1 MLRRSENFEEGGV
14 GAKIN
19 NHGQTRGKKIFATA
33 WHFSRR
39 ASVAAHKEVWAPA
52 QWDSG
57 IIYISLPTPAQH
69 HNSSSSSIADQ
80 LLMAQDMGSKYA
92 EGTCFEVS
100 IRKLYAW
107 QWFSGTTRKVQR
119 GFRG

>member
-1 MLRRSENFEEGGV
+1 MIRRGVSVLLQYVNTQSLTMAKGVQCSGAQRISRREASEL
-14 GAKIN
+14 KIN
-19 NHGQTRGKKIFATA
+19 NHGQTRGKKTFATA

-39 ASVAAHKEVWAPA
+39 ASVAAHKEVCPPA

-57 IIYISLPTPAQH
+57 IIYISLPAPAQR

-92 EGTCFEVS
+92 EGTCF
-100 IRKLYAW
+100 
-107 QWFSGTTRKVQR
+107 
-119 GFRG
+119 